1 MTDMPQ
7 KDNMTSDM
15 EDKLKADKSGE
26 LKKQLSNRLT
36 LQIEKVDAEL
46 KSGVSPDEF
55 KRLNTIK
62 VGLQSSLV
70 VLERIWL
77 FYHSN

>member
-26 LKKQLSNRLT
+26 LKKQLSSRLT

>member
-36 LQIEKVDAEL
+36 SQIEKVDAEL